1 MPITILAGRSEVR
14 IPEKGQKIILFS
26 KKRPDGL
33 CSPSSLLFNWY
44 RENFQGAEWP
54 GCKVS
59 HSSPSSAPRLRMC
72 ETIPLL
78 PPPNAFM
85 TWIGKKLIIF
95 FIICGLLG
103 RNWIKIL
110 YALNLSAITTK
121 IKAINVFVTVV
132 LTKIFSHD
140 PSNI

>member
-1 MPITILAGRSEVR
+1 VELYLYS
-14 IPEKGQKIILFS
+14 
-26 KKRPDGL
+26 
-33 CSPSSLLFNWY
+33 
-44 RENFQGAEWP
+44 
-54 GCKVS
+54 
-59 HSSPSSAPRLRMC
+59 
-72 ETIPLL
+72 